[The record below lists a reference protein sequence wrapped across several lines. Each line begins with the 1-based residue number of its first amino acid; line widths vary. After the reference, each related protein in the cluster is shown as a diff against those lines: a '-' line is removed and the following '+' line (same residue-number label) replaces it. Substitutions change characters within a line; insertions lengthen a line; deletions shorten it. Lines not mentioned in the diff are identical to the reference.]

1 MFVTNK
7 RFYLSLTTAQDFF
20 QTVNRAFSPHTCRFE
35 KGTRVQSLKYT
46 ILIDAHFVFLFS
58 PQCLDNEVQV
68 LLEYKQWQ
76 LQRKIRHPTD
86 TDAMEA
92 C

>member
-1 MFVTNK
+1 MFVTHK
-7 RFYLSLTTAQDFF
+7 RFYLSWTTGQDFF
-20 QTVNRAFSPHTCRFE
+20 QTVNRAFSPHTRRSE
-35 KGTRVQSLKYT
+35 KGAQVQSLKYST
-46 ILIDAHFVFLFS
+46 LIDPHFVFLLS
-58 PQCLDNEVQV
+58 PQCPENEVQV

-86 TDAMEA
+86 TDVMET